1 MQIFRD
7 IKSIRNFIHQQKLAG
22 KKVGLV
28 PTMGALHDGHLSL
41 VGKSIAET
49 DVSIASIFV
58 NPIQFNNPSDLKK
71 YPNTIENDI
80 ELLKSIGCQV
90 LFNSTSQEMYQ
101 SLPSLKMDFGN
112 LDLILEGKFRPGHFS
127 GVGIV
132 VAKLFNIIQPDVAYF
147 GQKDYQQFL
156 VIRNLVRDLN
166 FPVDLV
172 CGEIIRE
179 PQGLAM
185 SSRNKRLSI
194 DERKTASII
203 FRSLTQAK
211 QKIAS
216 KSMTEIRKEAEI
228 LLQQSGLRLEYLEL
242 ADRSDLKL
250 LQQYSSTTPSNILIA
265 AYLGEVRLIDN
276 MFV

>member
-1 MQIFRD
+1 MQIYRE
-7 IKSIRNFIHQQKLAG
+7 IKSIRNFILQQKLAG

-28 PTMGALHDGHLSL
+28 PTMGALHEGHLSL
-41 VGKSIAET
+41 VRKSLAET

-71 YPNTIENDI
+71 YPNTIESDI
-80 ELLKSIGCQV
+80 KLLESIGCQM
-90 LFNSTSQEMYQ
+90 LFNPSSKEMYQ
-101 SLPSLKMDFGN
+101 SLPNLKMDFGN

-156 VIRNLVRDLN
+156 VIRNLIQDLSI
-166 FPVDLV
+166 PIDLV

-179 PQGLAM
+179 PEGLAM
-185 SSRNKRLSI
+185 SSRNKRLSP
-194 DERKTASII
+194 DERKTASVI
-203 FRSLTQAK
+203 FRSLTKAK
-211 QKIAS
+211 QEIAG
-216 KSMTEIRKEAEI
+216 KSMTEIKKEAEI

-250 LQQYSSTTPSNILIA
+250 IQQYNPANPSILLIA